1 MPRIRQHA
9 SHASWSGPGRV
20 DITVSRSGFIID
32 GVQPFHVIQI
42 SDTHLSE
49 ERPWFVPNFEAMV
62 AIISARRPD
71 LVVNT
76 GDISLDGVNRDPE
89 LSFSRHCHDALNV
102 PFRFIP
108 GNHDLGDNP
117 WRANV
122 EPAITEARRCR
133 YRELFGEDYWWVPA
147 GGWLLVGVNVQL
159 FGSGLAAEDEQWT
172 FLASIEAHA
181 AGRPVAL
188 FVHKPLF
195 KDRRD
200 EVEVDHRYVPPD
212 SRRRLA
218 DALAGAD
225 VRLVASGHVHQHRRH
240 RGRRSSPTTI
250 SRNSSLDRR
259 LRESSRNTNKSRSLA
274 MSMATNSSL
283 CSVSI
288 L

>member
-1 MPRIRQHA
+1 M
-9 SHASWSGPGRV
+9 
-20 DITVSRSGFIID
+20 
-32 GVQPFHVIQI
+32 QPFHVIQI

-62 AIISARRPD
+62 AIVSARRPD

-89 LSFSRHCHDALNV
+89 LIFSRRCHDALNV

-117 WRANV
+117 WRADV
-122 EPAITEARRCR
+122 EPAITQARRYR

-200 EVEVDHRYVPPD
+200 EIEVDHRYVPPG

-218 DALAGAD
+218 SALARAD

-240 RGRRSSPTTI
+240 RVDGVDHCWAPSTAFVLS
-250 SRNSSLDRR
+250 DRR
-259 LRESSRNTNKSRSLA
+259 QPRIGQKRVGYVEYAFHST
-274 MSMATNSSL
+274 
-283 CSVSI
+283 SVDI
-288 L
+288 TVVEPAQLINHDLEEFLLGELPDPPRRDRG